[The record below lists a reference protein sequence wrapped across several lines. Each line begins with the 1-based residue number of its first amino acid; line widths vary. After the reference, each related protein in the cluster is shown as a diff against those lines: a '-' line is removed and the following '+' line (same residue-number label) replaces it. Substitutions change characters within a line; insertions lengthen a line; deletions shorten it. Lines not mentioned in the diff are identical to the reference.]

1 MKYVLFVCALSAVL
15 LFTSSCG
22 NKAET
27 KKTEL
32 KTDSVVSPLVGI
44 NARLRTNPN
53 SADLYQER
61 ARYYIT
67 KKDFGAALADMT
79 RGLSIDSNRAEYYL
93 TLADIYFM
101 TNKTGASRMALDKCQ
116 SLDPKN
122 SDCIMKLAELYFYV
136 KQYQKSL
143 DFLDKVLKLDPYNAK
158 AYFLKGMNF
167 KEAGDTTKAISSM
180 QTAVEQD
187 NTYYNAYIQL
197 GLLCAAQH
205 NKLAEDYYGNALRI
219 QPNSQE
225 AMYDFGRLYQDEKN
239 FVKAAEMYLRMLAQ
253 NKNALDADYNL
264 GVMRIAEKA
273 YPEAMNYF
281 KEVIRI
287 DPKNPKGYYG
297 RGYCYQMMGDVQ
309 NASADYK
316 YTLTLDPD
324 FTLATKGLKE
334 MKVY

>member
-1 MKYVLFVCALSAVL
+1 MKYLFFISSISLVL
-15 LFTSSCG
+15 LFHASCG
-22 NKAET
+22 NKTES

-32 KTDSVVSPLVGI
+32 KTDSVANPLTGI
-44 NARLRTNPN
+44 NARIRTNPN

-61 ARYYIT
+61 ARYYMT
-67 KKDFGAALADMT
+67 KKDFGSALADIVH
-79 RGLSIDSNRAEYYL
+79 GLNIDSNRAEYYL

-122 SDCIMKLAELYFYV
+122 IDCTMKLAELYFYV

-167 KEAGDTTKAISSM
+167 KEGGDTSKAISSM

-187 NTYYNAYIQL
+187 NSYYNAYVQL

-205 NKLAEDYYGNALRI
+205 NKIAENYYDNALRI
-219 QPNSQE
+219 QPNSPE
-225 AMYDFGRLYQDEKN
+225 ALYDFGRLYQEEGN
-239 FVKAAEMYLRMLAQ
+239 FVKATEMYQRILAQ
-253 NKNALDADYNL
+253 NKDVLDAQYNL
-264 GVMRIAEKA
+264 GVIKIAEKA
-273 YPEAMNYF
+273 FPEAMKYF
-281 KEVIRI
+281 SEVIRI

-297 RGYCYQMMGDVQ
+297 RGYCYQMKKDVQ

-324 FTLATKGLKE
+324 FELAKKGLKE
-334 MKVY
+334 IKTY